1 MVANELTIPLLP
13 CPSIDEIASFYE
25 MLGFEITYRQT
36 RPNPHVAVRREDIN
50 LHFFGMDGYDP
61 AQSYSTCLVIVADTS
76 ELFEAFAAG
85 MRSVHGRLLISGIP
99 RMTRPRLRND
109 RYTGFTVVDPGG
121 NWIRINKAARE
132 PEAQTTLARA
142 MENAARQA
150 DARGDEHQGLK
161 ILDGALKRAT
171 DDEPELQAAREYR
184 DELAERVKGSA
195 QRPALERGPDDFGVV
210 GRPEREK

>member
-50 LHFFGMDGYDP
+50 LHFFGMDDYDP
-61 AQSYSTCLVIVADTS
+61 AQSYSTCLVIVADTR
-76 ELFEAFAAG
+76 ELFDAFAAG
-85 MRSVHGRLLISGIP
+85 MRSVHGKLLISGIP
-99 RMTRPRLRND
+99 RMSRPRLRND

>member
-1 MVANELTIPLLP
+1 MANELTIPLLP

-36 RPNPHVAVRREDIN
+36 RPNPYVAVRREDIN
-50 LHFFGMDGYDP
+50 LRFFGMDDYDP
-61 AQSYSTCLVIVADTS
+61 AQSYSSCLVIVADTN

-85 MRSVHGRLLISGIP
+85 MRSVHGKLLISGIP

-121 NWIRINKAARE
+121 NWIRINKATAE
-132 PEAQTTLARA
+132 PEAQTRLAKA

-150 DARGDEHQGLK
+150 DARGDERQGLK
-161 ILDGALKRAT
+161 ILEGALKRAT
-171 DDEPELQAAREYR
+171 GDEPEFRAVQEYR
-184 DELAERVKGSA
+184 DELVERIKGSEPPSGA
-195 QRPALERGPDDFGVV
+195 
-210 GRPEREK
+210 

>member
-1 MVANELTIPLLP
+1 MANELTIPLLP
-13 CPSIDEIASFYE
+13 CPSIDDIASFYE

-36 RPNPHVAVRREDIN
+36 RPNPHVAVKREDIN

-171 DDEPELQAAREYR
+171 GDEPELQAAREYR
-184 DELAERVKGSA
+184 DELAERIKGSA
-195 QRPALERGPDDFGVV
+195 QRPALERGPDHFGVV

>member
-36 RPNPHVAVRREDIN
+36 RPNPHVAVKREDIN

-171 DDEPELQAAREYR
+171 GDEPELQAAREYR
-184 DELAERVKGSA
+184 DELAERIKGSA
-195 QRPALERGPDDFGVV
+195 QRPALERGPDHFGVV

>member
-1 MVANELTIPLLP
+1 MANELTIPLLP

-50 LHFFGMDGYDP
+50 LHFFGMDDYDP
-61 AQSYSTCLVIVADTS
+61 TQSYSTCLVIVADTS

-85 MRSVHGRLLISGIP
+85 MRAVHGKLLVSGIP

-121 NWIRINKAARE
+121 NWIRIHKAAKA
-132 PEAQTTLARA
+132 PEARTKLAKA
-142 MENAARQA
+142 MEDAARQA
-150 DARGDEHQGLK
+150 DARGDERQGLK
-161 ILDGALKRAT
+161 ILEGALKRAT
-171 DDEPELQAAREYR
+171 GDEPELQAAREYR
-184 DELAERVKGSA
+184 DEL
-195 QRPALERGPDDFGVV
+195 LERIKGV
-210 GRPEREK
+210 